1 MSWSR
6 KLSEPIA
13 LDDGRAFA
21 TLRDAADF
29 MLRLPE
35 PHLSNM
41 HWQIAAEAM
50 MKADNPRSSV
60 EELQAAERILKA
72 ALRAEGVFDLKE
84 VR

>member
-13 LDDGRAFA
+13 LDDGRRFA
-21 TLRDAADF
+21 TRPTF

-35 PHLSNM
+35 THLSNM